1 MIMKCWVVNLNLDF
15 VKKYDIPLDSFVI
28 KAAEKEEFLCKMDR
42 VLIKIK
48 ELTKF
53 NIDDVWP
60 FDYKELSEEIVEK
73 YVCVTE

>member
-1 MIMKCWVVNLNLDF
+1 MNSWVVNLNLEF
-15 VKKYDIPLDSFVI
+15 VKKYDIPFDSFVI
-28 KAAEKEEFLCKMDR
+28 KADEKEEFLCKMDR

-53 NIDDVWP
+53 KIDDVSP
-60 FDYKELSEEIVEK
+60 FDYKELPEEIVEK